1 MSTDPL
7 INLPVLQHRVVNG
20 TVGEQA
26 HLLLAQ
32 GRLWLPPV
40 GDFAIVFGRSAAYRV
55 QFYARGTS
63 CSCPHGRRMS
73 SMCSHATAALI
84 AISEREHKPLTFP
97 AQPGDQLELLEV
109 VS

>member
-26 HLLLAQ
+26 RLLLAH
-32 GRLWLPPV
+32 GRVWLPPV
-40 GDFAIVFGRSAAYRV
+40 GDFAIVFGRSQAYRV
-55 QFYARGTS
+55 SFYFRGTS
-63 CSCPHGRRMS
+63 CSCPAGKRMS
-73 SMCSHATAALI
+73 SMCSHSAAALI

-97 AQPGDQLELLEV
+97 AQLGDQLELLEV
-109 VS
+109 GQ